1 MPQKSPDSS
10 PTLEDV
16 ARLAGVSYQTVSRVI
31 NNMPNVAPHTLEKV
45 RKAIEELNY
54 RPNRAARSL
63 VTGRSHAV
71 HVLVCDKYN
80 VRMIP
85 SMEEAAYTEG
95 YQLRLT
101 TLHET
106 YSIPELRQKLTEI
119 IASQVD
125 GLLLVMPWRGM
136 SYAELLKIVAGTPI
150 VIVGCSMGYETNSV
164 LIDQEYGMRQVVQH
178 LLDLGH
184 RRFAEISG
192 TIDKY
197 EDARIRHETLREMLG
212 ARGLETVL
220 SESGNFTMDMG
231 YEITRRMLAERGKS
245 PFTALVCA
253 NDETALGAIHAIHE
267 AGLRVPQD
275 ISVTGFDDM
284 DFARHCTPPLTT
296 VQQDY
301 QALGANA
308 VQHLLSL
315 VANPRSAPHQRII
328 FPKLMARES
337 TAPPAE
343 T

>member
-1 MPQKSPDSS
+1 MSPKLDSAP

-16 ARLAGVSYQTVSRVI
+16 AKLAGVSYQTVSRVI

-45 RKAIEELNY
+45 RHAIEELNY

-63 VTGRSHAV
+63 VTGRSHAI

-106 YSIPELRQKLTEI
+106 YSISELRQKMSEI

-136 SYAELLKIVAGTPI
+136 AYSELLKLVSGTPI
-150 VIVGCSMGYETNSV
+150 VVVGCSMGYETNSV
-164 LIDQEYGMRQVVQH
+164 LIDQEYGMKQVAQH

-184 RRFAEISG
+184 RQFAEITG
-192 TIDKY
+192 TVDKY
-197 EDARIRHETLREMLG
+197 EDARLRHETLQEALR
-212 ARGLETVL
+212 AHGLAL
-220 SESGNFTMDMG
+220 ALRESGNFTMDVG
-231 YEITRRMLAERGKS
+231 YEITRRLLAERAKA

-267 AGLRVPQD
+267 AGLRVPHD

-284 DFARHCTPPLTT
+284 DYARHCTPPLTT
-296 VQQDY
+296 IQQDY
-301 QALGANA
+301 QALGSNA

-315 VANPRSAPHQRII
+315 IENPRSASHQRII
-328 FPKLMARES
+328 FPKLIVRES
-337 TAPPAE
+337 TAPPPLK
-343 T
+343 

>member
-1 MPQKSPDSS
+1 MKSPDSP

-31 NNMPNVAPHTLEKV
+31 NNMPNVAPYTLEKV

-63 VTGRSHAV
+63 VTGRSHAI

-80 VRMIP
+80 VRTIP

-106 YSIPELRQKLTEI
+106 YSVPELRQKLSEI

-125 GLLLVMPWRGM
+125 GLLLVMPWRGT
-136 SYAELLKIVAGTPI
+136 SYAELLKIAAGTPV

-164 LIDQEYGMRQVVQH
+164 LIDQEYGMKQVVQH
-178 LLDLGH
+178 LLELGH
-184 RRFAEISG
+184 RQFAEISG
-192 TIDKY
+192 TVDKY
-197 EDARIRHETLREMLG
+197 EDARIRHEVLRELLG
-212 ARGLETVL
+212 ANGLKPVW
-220 SESGNFTMDMG
+220 SAGGNFTMDVG
-231 YEITRRMLAERGKS
+231 YEITRRMLADREKS

-267 AGLRVPQD
+267 VGLRVPQD

-284 DFARHCTPPLTT
+284 DFSRHCTPPLTT

-301 QALGANA
+301 RSLGINA

-315 VANPRSAPHQRII
+315 IENPRSAPHQRII
-328 FPKLMARES
+328 FSKLIVRES
-337 TAPPAE
+337 TAPPAQK
-343 T
+343 